1 MRNLLYIFIAI
12 VLLASCNSPRRI
24 GSTVVDSIVT
34 EREVTTEDT
43 TLGVA
48 ADSSLY
54 QALIECDSNGRA
66 YLSELEALK
75 LGLRS
80 RLTGVE
86 LTPIPSRPAVNL
98 LTFECVCDSM
108 AIYFAMAKVTETTK
122 ETKSK
127 VETITV
133 EVNKLTWW
141 QQTQVYGFRALA
153 LLLLIL
159 ILIKYLKTWLNPTS
173 LIK

>member
-1 MRNLLYIFIAI
+1 MRKLLYIFFAL

-34 EREVTTEDT
+34 ERETTSEDT

-66 YLSELEALK
+66 HLSELNALK

-80 RLTGVE
+80 RLTGVA

-98 LTFECVCDSM
+98 LTFDCVCDSM
-108 AIYFAMAKVTETTK
+108 AIYFAMAKVTETIK

-133 EVNKLTWW
+133 EVNKLNWW
-141 QQTQVYGFRALA
+141 QQSQIYGFRGLA
-153 LLLLIL
+153 SLLLII
-159 ILIKYLKTWLNPTS
+159 ILIKYLTSWLPK
-173 LIK
+173 IPRR